1 MLQSVKCF
9 IWFYFYALLVLTQR
23 LKRNEILEDVKWKII
38 GKCLRLAGKEGRD
51 SNREYGDS
59 VEASIYS
66 STYIIIIT
74 TLYYIIYNI
83 YYNNIIND
91 IVDGLECTLSKFASD
106 TKLSGKV
113 DTSEGSEAIQGD
125 LNLKGRPM

>member
-1 MLQSVKCF
+1 M
-9 IWFYFYALLVLTQR
+9 
-23 LKRNEILEDVKWKII
+23 
-38 GKCLRLAGKEGRD
+38 
-51 SNREYGDS
+51 
-59 VEASIYS
+59 EASIYS
-66 STYIIIIT
+66 STYIIIVT

-106 TKLSGKV
+106 TKLNGKV